1 MRSEAGELSQRSDGL
16 SMPPRRRRRLCGLSV
31 LVASDSMAST
41 PEPHGFFL
49 DRFGLTDGELDHVLG
64 EALARRGDHA
74 DLYFEFTTSESLQ
87 LEESLIKKATRN
99 VSQGVG
105 VRVVSRDRTGY
116 AYSDEVTLDRLRLA
130 AATART
136 IAADSVTHA
145 PVAVAGPMSAHD
157 LYRLPKSPIEADLSA
172 KTALLDAI
180 DIEARRYDPRIRNVL
195 ATISSEQK
203 LVFLMTSE
211 GVVVSDTQPLIRM
224 HVTAIA
230 EDGHVRQ
237 QGSFGGGGR
246 TSFEFLRQVDPR
258 SGRPRFAYWTQEAAR
273 QAVVNLDA
281 VEAPAGP
288 QTVVLG
294 PGWPGILLHEAVG
307 HGLEGDFN
315 RKGISAFT
323 GRLNQRVASELCTIV
338 DDGTI
343 PSRRGSLNFDDEGT
357 PTSRTVLIEKGILRG
372 YLQDRMN
379 ARLLGMPLTGNGR
392 RESFAHIPMPRMTN
406 TFMLA
411 GDDAP
416 EDVLR
421 SVERGIYS
429 AYFGGGQVDIT
440 SGKFVF
446 SAAEAYLVEQGRIT
460 RPVKG
465 ATLIGSGPEVLKHVS
480 RVGSD
485 LRLDEGIGTCG
496 KDGQLVPVGVGLPTL
511 RIDGITVGGTRT

>member
-1 MRSEAGELSQRSDGL
+1 MSA
-16 SMPPRRRRRLCGLSV
+16 
-31 LVASDSMAST
+31 T
-41 PEPHGFFL
+41 PEPRRFFL
-49 DRFGLTDGELDHVLG
+49 DRYGLTEGELEHVLG
-64 EALARRGDHA
+64 DALGRRADHS

-87 LEESLIKKATRN
+87 MEESLVKKATRN

-105 VRVVSRDRTGY
+105 VRVVAEDRTGY

-130 AATART
+130 ASTARA
-136 IAADSVTHA
+136 IAADQAVHA
-145 PVAVAGPMSAHD
+145 PVALRDPGAAHD
-157 LYRLPKSPIEADLSA
+157 LYRLEHPPIEADLA
-172 KTALLDAI
+172 RKIDLLNAV
-180 DIEARRYDPRIRNVL
+180 DIEARRFDPRIRNVIASL
-195 ATISSEQK
+195 VCEQK
-203 LVFLMTSE
+203 LVILMSSD
-211 GVVVSDTQPLIRM
+211 GVVASDARPLVRLQ
-224 HVTAIA
+224 VTAIA
-230 EDGHVRQ
+230 DDHAARQ

-246 TSFEFLRQVDPR
+246 TPFDFLLERDEGSDVPR
-258 SGRPRFAYWTQEAAR
+258 YVRFTREAAR
-273 QAVVNLDA
+273 QAVLNLDA

-288 QTVVLG
+288 QTVVLA

-315 RKGISAFT
+315 RKAVSTFS
-323 GRLNQRVASELCTIV
+323 GRMNQRVASELCTVI

-343 PSRRGSLNFDDEGT
+343 PNRRGSLNFDDEGT

-406 TFMLA
+406 TFLLA
-411 GDDAP
+411 GEDDP
-416 EDVLR
+416 EDIVR
-421 SVERGIYS
+421 SVDRGLYA

-446 SAAEAYLVEQGRIT
+446 SAAEAYLIEQGRIT

-465 ATLIGSGPEVLKHVS
+465 ATLIGSGPEALKRVS
-480 RVGSD
+480 RLGSD

-511 RIDGITVGGTRT
+511 RIDGITVGGTRA

>member
-1 MRSEAGELSQRSDGL
+1 
-16 SMPPRRRRRLCGLSV
+16 MPSRRGRRLCGLPV
-31 LVASDSMAST
+31 LVASAFMLST

-49 DRFGLTDGELDHVLG
+49 DRYGLTDGELDHILG

-74 DLYFEFTTSESLQ
+74 DLYFEFTTSETLQ

-136 IAADSVTHA
+136 IASDSITHP
-145 PVAVAGPMSAHD
+145 PVAVGGPMGVHD
-157 LYRLPKSPIEADLSA
+157 LYRLSKPPIGADLSA

-180 DIEARRYDPRIRNVL
+180 DIEARRYDSRIRNVM

-203 LVFLMTSE
+203 LILLVTSE

-230 EDGHVRQ
+230 EDGQVRQ

-246 TSFEFLRQVDPR
+246 TSFEFLREAEPR
-258 SGRPRFAYWTQEAAR
+258 SGRPRFVYWTQEAVR
-273 QAVVNLDA
+273 QAIINLDA

-315 RKGISAFT
+315 RKGVSAFT

-406 TFMLA
+406 TVMLA

-421 SVERGIYS
+421 SVERGIYA

-465 ATLIGSGPEVLKHVS
+465 ATLIGSGPEALKHVS

-496 KDGQLVPVGVGLPTL
+496 KDGQQVPVGVGLPTL
-511 RIDGITVGGTRT
+511 RIDGLTVGGTRS